1 MSRLRRLPRRPW
13 KLSAQLVAAM
23 TAVVVLS
30 VIIMIGG
37 MALYYLIL
45 DKVLR
50 LQMPP
55 QALAAYHAIKSN
67 QLPQPADFRVLLDV
81 HKGMEPQLS
90 LMELGA
96 LAVCGAVALTAGVA
110 AALWFARRISEPLH
124 RVAATARRVAGGD
137 LGARVIQ
144 PELGGGGA
152 GETHQLIAD
161 FNLMADELQRAE
173 RDMRESVAA
182 IAHELRTPLTVL
194 RGRLQGMSD
203 GVFVP
208 DSKGLA
214 GLILQVDSL
223 TQIVEDL
230 RTLSL
235 AMAGRLLLQ
244 PAALD
249 LAEEIDAAVDALA
262 PDFTAAGLTIERDL
276 RAAPVRADAARLR
289 QVLLV
294 MLENARRYALA
305 GGVARVETRRGEG
318 MVYLRVLD
326 RGPGLRLGEEE
337 RVFER
342 FWRADESRSRDAG
355 GTGLGL
361 AVVKAIA
368 EAHGGSAIAFAR
380 PGGGACFEI
389 RLPA

>member
-1 MSRLRRLPRRPW
+1 MTGLRRLPRQPW

-37 MALYYLIL
+37 MTLFYLL
-45 DKVLR
+45 FEKLFR
-50 LQMPP
+50 LQLPSD
-55 QALAAYHAIKSN
+55 ALAAYHAIDENK
-67 QLPQPADFRVLLDV
+67 LPQQGDLQALLDV
-81 HKGMEPQLS
+81 YKALESQLS

-96 LAVCGAVALTAGVA
+96 LVVCGAVALTAGVA
-110 AALWFARRISEPLH
+110 AGLWFARRISEPLH

-137 LGARVIQ
+137 LGARVVH
-144 PELGGGGA
+144 PEIGGGA

-161 FNLMADELQRAE
+161 FNLMADEMQRAE

-203 GVFVP
+203 GVFAP
-208 DSKGLA
+208 DTKGLS

-244 PAALD
+244 PADLD
-249 LAEEIDAAVDALA
+249 LAEVMDAAIDALA
-262 PDFTAAGLTIERDL
+262 PDLTAAGLTIERDL
-276 RAAPVRADAARLR
+276 RSAPLRADPARLR

-294 MLENARRYALA
+294 MLENARRYAIS
-305 GGVARVETRRGEG
+305 GGVARVETRRHEG
-318 MVYLRVLD
+318 SVYLRVLD
-326 RGPGLRLGEEE
+326 RGPGLLLGEEE

-368 EAHGGSAIAFAR
+368 EAHGGSAGAFAR

>member
-1 MSRLRRLPRRPW
+1 MTRLRRLPRRPW

-23 TAVVVLS
+23 TAVVSLS

-45 DKVLR
+45 DKILR

-55 QALAAYHAIKSN
+55 QALAAYNAIEAN
-67 QLPQPADFRVLLDV
+67 RPPQPTDFQVLLDV
-81 HKGMEPQLS
+81 HKGLETRLS
-90 LMELGA
+90 LMELAA
-96 LAVCGAVALTAGVA
+96 LAICGTVALTAGVA

-137 LGARVIQ
+137 LGARVVQ
-144 PELGGGGA
+144 PEFGGGA

-161 FNLMADELQRAE
+161 FNLMADEMQRAE

-244 PAALD
+244 PANLD
-249 LAEEIDAAVDALA
+249 LAQEIEAAVDALA

-276 RAAPVRADAARLR
+276 RPAPVRADPARLR

-326 RGPGLRLGEEE
+326 RGPGLRMGDEE

>member
-55 QALAAYHAIKSN
+55 QALAAYHAIEANKI
-67 QLPQPADFRVLLDV
+67 PQPADFQVLLDV
-81 HKGMEPQLS
+81 HKGLETQLS

-110 AALWFARRISEPLH
+110 AALWFARSISDPLH

-137 LGARVIQ
+137 LGARVLQ
-144 PELGGGGA
+144 PETGGGA

-161 FNLMADELQRAE
+161 FNRMADEMQRAE

-194 RGRLQGMSD
+194 RGRLQGISD

-235 AMAGRLLLQ
+235 AMAGRLMLQ
-244 PAALD
+244 PASLD
-249 LAEEIDAAVDALA
+249 LAQEIEAAVDALA
-262 PDFTAAGLTIERDL
+262 PDFNAAGLTIERDL
-276 RAAPVRADAARLR
+276 RPAPVRADPARLR

-326 RGPGLRLGEEE
+326 RGPGLRVGDEE

-368 EAHGGSAIAFAR
+368 EAHGGTAIAFAR

>member
-1 MSRLRRLPRRPW
+1 MTGLGRLPRRPW
-13 KLSAQLVAAM
+13 RLSAQLVAAM

-37 MALYYLIL
+37 MALFYLL
-45 DKVLR
+45 FDKLFR
-50 LQMPP
+50 LQLPP
-55 QALAAYHAIKSN
+55 DALAAYHAIEEN
-67 QLPQPADFRVLLDV
+67 RLPRQADLQALLDV
-81 HKGMEPQLS
+81 YISLEDQLG
-90 LMELGA
+90 LMEVGA

-137 LGARVIQ
+137 LSARVVT
-144 PELGGGGA
+144 PSTGGGA

-161 FNLMADELQRAE
+161 FNLMAEEMQRSE

-223 TQIVEDL
+223 AQIVEDL

-235 AMAGRLLLQ
+235 AMSGRLLLQ
-244 PAALD
+244 PANLD
-249 LAEEIDAAVDALA
+249 LATEIDAAVDALVPEMA
-262 PDFTAAGLTIERDL
+262 AAGLIIERDL
-276 RAAPVRADAARLR
+276 RPARVTADAARLR

-294 MLENARRYALA
+294 MLDNARRYAVS
-305 GGVARVETRRGEG
+305 GGVARVETRRDKGT
-318 MVYLRVLD
+318 VVLRVLD
-326 RGPGLRLGEEE
+326 RGPGLRPGDEE

-368 EAHGGSAIAFAR
+368 EAHGGAACAFAR

>member
-1 MSRLRRLPRRPW
+1 MNGLRRLPRRPW

-37 MALYYLIL
+37 MTLFYLL
-45 DKVLR
+45 FDKLFR
-50 LQMPP
+50 LQLPP
-55 QALAAYHAIKSN
+55 GALAAYHAIEEN
-67 QLPQPADFRVLLDV
+67 QLPRPSDLQSLLDV
-81 HKGMEPQLS
+81 YKAMETQLS

-96 LAVCGAVALTAGVA
+96 LAVCGAIALTAGVA
-110 AALWFARRISEPLH
+110 AALWFGRRISEPLH

-144 PELGGGGA
+144 PETGGGA

-161 FNLMADELQRAE
+161 FNLMAEEMQRAE

-223 TQIVEDL
+223 AQIVEDL

-244 PAALD
+244 PANLD
-249 LAEEIDAAVDALA
+249 LAAEIDAAIDALA
-262 PDFTAAGLTIERDL
+262 PDLNASGLEIERDL
-276 RAAPVRADAARLR
+276 RPAPVRADPARLR

-305 GGVARVETRRGEG
+305 GGVARVETRRGDG
-318 MVYLRVLD
+318 TVYLRVLD
-326 RGPGLRLGEEE
+326 RGPGLRPGDED

-368 EAHGGSAIAFAR
+368 EAHGGSACAFAR

>member
-1 MSRLRRLPRRPW
+1 
-13 KLSAQLVAAM
+13 
-23 TAVVVLS
+23 
-30 VIIMIGG
+30 
-37 MALYYLIL
+37 
-45 DKVLR
+45 
-50 LQMPP
+50 MPP
-55 QALAAYHAIKSN
+55 QALAAYNAIEAN
-67 QLPQPADFRVLLDV
+67 RPPQPTDFQVLLDV
-81 HKGMEPQLS
+81 HKGLETRLS
-90 LMELGA
+90 LMELAA
-96 LAVCGAVALTAGVA
+96 LAICGTVALTAGVA

-137 LGARVIQ
+137 LGARVVQ
-144 PELGGGGA
+144 PEFGGGA

-161 FNLMADELQRAE
+161 FNLMADEMQRAE

-244 PAALD
+244 PANLD
-249 LAEEIDAAVDALA
+249 LAQEIEAAVDALA

-276 RAAPVRADAARLR
+276 RPAPVRADPARLR

-326 RGPGLRLGEEE
+326 RGPGLRMGDEE

>member
-1 MSRLRRLPRRPW
+1 MTGLGRLPRRPW
-13 KLSAQLVAAM
+13 RLSAQLIAAM
-23 TAVVVLS
+23 TVVVSLS
-30 VIIMIGG
+30 VLIMIGG
-37 MALYYLIL
+37 MALFYLLFEKIF
-45 DKVLR
+45 R
-50 LQMPP
+50 LQLPP
-55 QALAAYHAIKSN
+55 DALAAYHAIDEN
-67 QLPQPADFRVLLDV
+67 RLPRQTDLQSLLDASKV
-81 HKGMEPQLS
+81 LEAQLG

-137 LGARVIQ
+137 LSARVVSFDQ
-144 PELGGGGA
+144 SGGA

-161 FNLMADELQRAE
+161 FNLMAEEMQRAE

-203 GVFVP
+203 GVFLP

-223 TQIVEDL
+223 AQIVDDL

-235 AMAGRLLLQ
+235 AMSGRLLLQ
-244 PAALD
+244 PHNLD
-249 LAEEIDAAVDALA
+249 LAVEIDAAVDALA
-262 PDFTAAGLTIERDL
+262 PEMAAAGLTIERDL
-276 RAAPVRADAARLR
+276 RPAQVTADPARLR

-294 MLENARRYALA
+294 MLENAKRYAIS
-305 GGVARVETRRGEG
+305 GGVALVETRREKGA
-318 MVYLRVLD
+318 VFLRVLD
-326 RGPGLRLGEEE
+326 RGPGLRPGDEE

-368 EAHGGSAIAFAR
+368 EAHGGAARAWAR